1 MEKNCIWQE
10 SEFSARVMPEARA
23 GVLEG
28 GLTLAQLRG
37 DLCEIIHGWANILLI
52 CQALPTT
59 EDLDGRFGHT
69 SSSSRGSR
77 SNSEAVAIKVQAC
90 EA

>member
-37 DLCEIIHGWANILLI
+37 DLCEMIHGWANILLI

-69 SSSSRGSR
+69 SSSSRGGR
-77 SNSEAVAIKVQAC
+77 SDSEAVAIKVQAC